1 MIARFSITRVLNRLS
16 LVAQFSCIFF
26 FMRKSSLFKWALVL
40 IIVFLSFSILIYAKS
55 ILLPLTLGGLLA
67 MLFMPLCRWFERKGV
82 KRAYASLFCIIVFLL
97 ILGTV
102 TYFFVWQITSISR
115 DITEIETNVNRR
127 IDDIQQFFY
136 HRFGISPGNQKKIL
150 EGKNDGSVG
159 AVISAVMGSLI
170 YFITRFI
177 IMLVYIFMLLYA
189 RGHLKNF
196 ILKMVTPSHKVKT
209 EHIIFESSKATQHYL
224 LGFALLV
231 TVLWLLY
238 GVAFSIIG
246 VRNAFFFAALCG
258 LLEVIPFIGSLFGI
272 ILTMLMVVSQTG
284 GGGML
289 FAVFIVYVVV
299 QFTQFYIIQPLLLG
313 GEVNVNPLF
322 AITVLILGEMVWG
335 LGGMIMAIP
344 LTGMIKIIC
353 DNVEELHPYGYL
365 LGKSSEYRGSI
376 FTKIRKWISGK

>member
-1 MIARFSITRVLNRLS
+1 MLHLWHNFPASFSMHKFT
-16 LVAQFSCIFF
+16 LV
-26 FMRKSSLFKWALVL
+26 KSALIL
-40 IIVFLSFSILIYAKS
+40 IIVFLTFSILIYAKA

-97 ILGTV
+97 ILALV
-102 TYFFVWQITSISR
+102 TYFFVWQITAISR

-127 IDDIQQFFY
+127 VDELQQFLY
-136 HRFGISPGNQKKIL
+136 HKFGITPGNQEKIL
-150 EGKNDGSVG
+150 EGKNDGSLG
-159 AVISAVMGSLI
+159 AIISAVMGSLM
-170 YFITRFI
+170 YFVTSFI
-177 IMLVYIFMLLYA
+177 IMLVYIFMLLYT

-196 ILKMVTPSHKVKT
+196 ILKIVNPSHKVKT
-209 EHIIFESSKATQHYL
+209 EHIILESSKATQHYL

-238 GVAFSIIG
+238 GIAFSIIG
-246 VRNAFFFAALCG
+246 VRNAVFFAALCG

-272 ILTMLMVVSQTG
+272 ILTMLMVVSQAG

-289 FAVFIVYVVV
+289 FAVFIVYVVL
-299 QFTQFYIIQPLLLG
+299 QFTQFYIIQPLFLG

-344 LTGMIKIIC
+344 LTGMVKIIC

-365 LGKSSEYRGSI
+365 LGKSNESRGGI
-376 FTKIRKWISGK
+376 FDKMRKWIRK

>member
-1 MIARFSITRVLNRLS
+1 
-16 LVAQFSCIFF
+16 
-26 FMRKSSLFKWALVL
+26 MRKYTLVKWALGL

-97 ILGTV
+97 ILGVV
-102 TYFFVWQITSISR
+102 TYFFVWQITAISR

-127 IDDIQQFFY
+127 IDELQQFFY
-136 HRFGISPGNQKKIL
+136 YKFVITPNNQKKIL
-150 EGKNDGSVG
+150 EGKNDGSLG
-159 AVISAVMGSLI
+159 AIISAVMGSLM
-170 YFITRFI
+170 YFVTNFI

-196 ILKMVTPSHKVKT
+196 ILKIVNPSHTAKT
-209 EHIIFESSKATQHYL
+209 ERIILESSKATQHYL

-238 GVAFSIIG
+238 GIAFSIIG

-272 ILTMLMVVSQTG
+272 ILTMLMVVSQAG

-289 FAVFIVYVVV
+289 FGVFIVYVVL

-344 LTGMIKIIC
+344 LTGMVKIIC

-365 LGKSSEYRGSI
+365 LGKSNESRGSI
-376 FTKIRKWISGK
+376 FNKMRKWFSRK